1 MAVLM
6 LYGGINMLWENLREE
21 EFKDAIKSSCGLCI
35 LPVGCLEKHGQHL
48 PVGTDVIHIT
58 EIAKKASEIEPV
70 CVFPT
75 MYFGE
80 KTGSGEFLGTIIFSP
95 ELRLQILKE
104 TCSEIYRNGFD
115 KILIYNGH
123 GGNQSMISYF
133 SRSVL
138 YEKNN
143 YSVFDYSLG
152 ADFATPKKILNQGF
166 SYLTSEDRK
175 VLQGYIEQKKKFGH
189 ADFIETGWV
198 YGVRP
203 ETVRLDKAEQEDCK
217 STHRFDEF
225 TKRRINSPF
234 SWMADFPN
242 SYEGDMH
249 EGMNERIARAMV
261 EFSVNKLV
269 EVIRFLKEETIS
281 VEYKAEWL
289 DKQKPHGAE

>member
-1 MAVLM
+1 
-6 LYGGINMLWENLREE
+6 MLWENLREE
-21 EFKDAIKSSCGLCI
+21 EFKNAILESCGVCI

-58 EIAKKASEIEPV
+58 EIAKRAAEKEPV

-80 KTGSGEFLGTIIFSP
+80 KTGAGEFLGTVIFSP

-123 GGNQSMISYF
+123 GGNQAMISYF
-133 SRSVL
+133 IRGLL
-138 YEKNN
+138 YEKTP

-152 ADFATPKKILNQGF
+152 SDFATPKKILNEGF
-166 SYLTSEDRK
+166 SYLTTEDRK
-175 VLQGYIEQKKKFGH
+175 ILQAYNDEKKRFGH

-203 ETVRLDKAEQEDCK
+203 ETVRLDKMNQESCE

-225 TKRRINSPF
+225 SVRRINTPF
-234 SWMADFPN
+234 TWMANYPN
-242 SYEGDMH
+242 SVEGDMH

-261 EFSVNKLV
+261 DYSVKKLT
-269 EVIRFLKEETIS
+269 EVLNFLKNETIS
-281 VEYKAEWL
+281 NEYKNEWL
-289 DKQKPHGAE
+289 QKQAAHTEQ

>member
-1 MAVLM
+1 
-6 LYGGINMLWENLREE
+6 MLWENLREE
-21 EFKDAIKSSCGLCI
+21 EFEEAIKESKGLCI

-58 EIAKKASEIEPV
+58 EIAKLAAEKEPV
-70 CVFPT
+70 MVFPT

-80 KTGSGEFLGTIIFSP
+80 KTGAGEFLGTVIFSP

-104 TCSEIYRNGFD
+104 TCNEIYRNGFD

-133 SRSVL
+133 SRGTL
-138 YEKNN
+138 YEKTP

-152 ADFATPKKILNQGF
+152 SDFATPKKLLNEGYKF
-166 SYLTSEDRK
+166 LTAEDRK
-175 VLQGYIEQKKKFGH
+175 ILQSYNDEKKRFGH

-203 ETVRLDKAEQEDCK
+203 ETVRLDKVYDESYE

-225 TKRRINSPF
+225 SKLRINTPF
-234 SWMADFPN
+234 AWMANYPN

-261 EFSVNKLV
+261 EYSVDKLCD
-269 EVIRFLKEETIS
+269 VIRFLKTENIS
-281 VEYKAEWL
+281 GEYKNEWL
-289 DKQKPHGAE
+289 EKQKRH

>member
-1 MAVLM
+1 
-6 LYGGINMLWENLREE
+6 MLWENLREE
-21 EFKDAIKSSCGLCI
+21 EFNDVIRDAKGLCI
-35 LPVGCLEKHGQHL
+35 VPVGCLEKHGQHL

-58 EIAKKASEIEPV
+58 EIAKRAAQLETA

-80 KTGSGEFLGTIIFSP
+80 KTGAGEFKGTVIFSP

-104 TCSEIYRNGFD
+104 TCQEIYRNGFH
-115 KILIYNGH
+115 KILLYNGH
-123 GGNQSMISYF
+123 GGNQAMLSYF

-138 YEKNN
+138 YEQAS

-152 ADFATPKKILNQGF
+152 SDFATPKKILNEGY
-166 SYLTSEDRK
+166 SYLTTEDRK
-175 VLQGYIEQKKKFGH
+175 ILQAYNDQKKRFGH

-203 ETVRLDKAEQEDCK
+203 ETVRLDKVNQESYK
-217 STHRFDEF
+217 STHRFDDF
-225 TKRRINSPF
+225 ANHRINTPF
-234 SWMADFPN
+234 AWMANFPN

-261 EFSVNKLV
+261 DYSVKKLT
-269 EVIRFLKEETIS
+269 EVLYFLKNETVS
-281 VEYKAEWL
+281 DAYKQEWL
-289 DKQKPHGAE
+289 EKQKTHTI

>member
-1 MAVLM
+1 
-6 LYGGINMLWENLREE
+6 MLWENLREE
-21 EFKDAIKSSCGLCI
+21 EFRDAIKTSKGVCI
-35 LPVGCLEKHGQHL
+35 VPIGCLEKHGQHL

-58 EIAKKASEIEPV
+58 EIARRAAEVEPV

-80 KTGSGEFLGTIIFSP
+80 KTGAGEFLGTVMFSP

-115 KILIYNGH
+115 KILLYNGH
-123 GGNQSMISYF
+123 GGNQAMISYF
-133 SRSVL
+133 LRGVL
-138 YEKNN
+138 YEKNE

-152 ADFATPKKILNQGF
+152 SDFATPKKILNEGYK
-166 SYLTSEDRK
+166 YLTTEDRK
-175 VLQGYIEQKKKFGH
+175 ILQGYIDEKKRFGH

-203 ETVRLDKAEQEDCK
+203 ETVRLDKTGQESNA

-225 TKRRINSPF
+225 LDLRINTPYA
-234 SWMADFPN
+234 WMANFPN

-249 EGMNERIARAMV
+249 DRMNERIARAMV
-261 EFSVNKLV
+261 DYSVKKLA
-269 EVIRFLKEETIS
+269 EVLRFLKTETVS
-281 VEYKAEWL
+281 DGYKKEWL
-289 DKQKPHGAE
+289 EKQKRHSE

>member
-1 MAVLM
+1 
-6 LYGGINMLWENLREE
+6 MLWENLREE
-21 EFKDAIKSSCGLCI
+21 EFDSAIKSSKGVCI

-58 EIAKKASEIEPV
+58 EIARLAAEKEPAV
-70 CVFPT
+70 VFPS

-80 KTGSGEFLGTIIFSP
+80 KTGAGEFKGTVIFSP
-95 ELRLQILKE
+95 QLRLQILTE
-104 TCSEIYRNGFD
+104 TCSEIYRNGFN

-133 SRSVL
+133 SRGVL
-138 YEKNN
+138 YNAAP

-152 ADFATPKKILNQGF
+152 SDFATPKKLLNGNYD
-166 SYLTSEDRK
+166 YLTSDDRK
-175 VLQGYIEQKKKFGH
+175 ILKAYVDEKKRFGH
-189 ADFIETGWV
+189 ADFVETGWV

-203 ETVRLDKAEQEDCK
+203 ETVRLDKVFSESNA

-225 TKRRINSPF
+225 SNHKINSPF
-234 SWMADFPN
+234 TWMANYPS

-261 EFSVNKLV
+261 EYSVDRLS
-269 EVIRFLKEETIS
+269 EVISFLKNETIS
-281 VEYKAEWL
+281 EEYKKEWSE
-289 DKQKPHGAE
+289 KQRL

>member
-1 MAVLM
+1 
-6 LYGGINMLWENLREE
+6 MLWENLREE
-21 EFKDAIKSSCGLCI
+21 EFKEAIEESKGLCI

-58 EIAKKASEIEPV
+58 EIAKRAAEKEPA

-80 KTGSGEFLGTIIFSP
+80 KTGAGEFYGTVIFSP

-123 GGNQSMISYF
+123 GGNQAMISYF
-133 SRSVL
+133 MRGLL
-138 YEKNN
+138 YEKTP

-152 ADFATPKKILNQGF
+152 SDFATPKKILNEGYK
-166 SYLTSEDRK
+166 YLTTEDRK
-175 VLQGYIEQKKKFGH
+175 ILEAYNNEKKRFGH

-203 ETVRLDKAEQEDCK
+203 ETVRLDKIYDESYE

-225 TKRRINSPF
+225 SKLRINTPF
-234 SWMADFPN
+234 AWMANYPN

-249 EGMNERIARAMV
+249 DGMNERIARAV
-261 EFSVNKLV
+261 VDFSVSRLQN
-269 EVIRFLKEETIS
+269 VIKFLKNETVS
-281 VEYKAEWL
+281 NEYKKEWL
-289 DKQKPHGAE
+289 SKQENLGEK

>member
-1 MAVLM
+1 M
-6 LYGGINMLWENLREE
+6 IWENLREE
-21 EFKDAIKSSCGLCI
+21 EFQNAIRESKGLCI

-58 EIAKKASEIEPV
+58 EIAKRAAEIETAM
-70 CVFPT
+70 VFPT

-80 KTGSGEFLGTIIFSP
+80 KTGAGEFKGTVIFSP

-133 SRSVL
+133 SRGVL
-138 YEKNN
+138 YEKTP

-152 ADFATPKKILNQGF
+152 SDFATPKKLLNEGYK
-166 SYLTSEDRK
+166 YLTTEDRK
-175 VLQGYIEQKKKFGH
+175 VLQSYNDEKKRFGH

-198 YGVRP
+198 YGTRP
-203 ETVRLDKAEQEDCK
+203 ETVRLDKVYDESYE

-225 TKRRINSPF
+225 NKLRINTPF
-234 SWMADFPN
+234 SWMANFPN

-249 EGMNERIARAMV
+249 DGMNERIARAMV
-261 EFSVNKLV
+261 DYSVGKLC
-269 EVIRFLKEETIS
+269 EVIKFLKNETVS
-281 VEYKAEWL
+281 YEYKKEWIA
-289 DKQKPHGAE
+289 KQH

>member
-1 MAVLM
+1 
-6 LYGGINMLWENLREE
+6 MLWENLREE
-21 EFKDAIKSSCGLCI
+21 EFEAAIKISKGVCVI
-35 LPVGCLEKHGQHL
+35 PVGCLEKHGQHL

-58 EIAKKASEIEPV
+58 EIARRAAEIEPV
-70 CVFPT
+70 CIFPT

-80 KTGSGEFLGTIIFSP
+80 KTGAGEFAGTIIFSP

-104 TCSEIYRNGFD
+104 SCSEIYRNGFD
-115 KILIYNGH
+115 KILLYNGH

-138 YEKNN
+138 YEKSP

-152 ADFATPKKILNQGF
+152 SDFATPKKLLNEGYK
-166 SYLTSEDRK
+166 YLTTEDRK
-175 VLQGYIEQKKKFGH
+175 ILQSYNDEKKRFGH

-203 ETVRLDKAEQEDCK
+203 ETVRLDKVNQESYS

-225 TKRRINSPF
+225 SKHRINTPF
-234 SWMADFPN
+234 AWMANFPN

-261 EFSVNKLV
+261 DYSVKKLS
-269 EVIRFLKEETIS
+269 EVLNFLKNETVS
-281 VEYKAEWL
+281 DEYKKEWL
-289 DKQKPHGAE
+289 SKQHRHNIQ

>member
-1 MAVLM
+1 
-6 LYGGINMLWENLREE
+6 MLWENLREE
-21 EFKDAIKSSCGLCI
+21 EFKKAVEISNGVCI

-58 EIAKKASEIEPV
+58 EIAKLATEKEPAL
-70 CVFPT
+70 VFPT

-80 KTGSGEFLGTIIFSP
+80 KTGAGEFQGTVIFSP

-104 TCSEIYRNGFD
+104 TCNEIYRNGFD
-115 KILIYNGH
+115 KILLYNGH

-133 SRSVL
+133 ARGTL
-138 YEKNN
+138 YEKTP

-152 ADFATPKKILNQGF
+152 SDFATPKKLLNEGYK
-166 SYLTSEDRK
+166 YLTTDDRK
-175 VLQGYIEQKKKFGH
+175 ILQSYNDEKKRFGH

-203 ETVRLDKAEQEDCK
+203 ETVRLDKVYEESYE

-225 TKRRINSPF
+225 SKLRINTPF
-234 SWMADFPN
+234 AWMANYPN

-261 EFSVNKLV
+261 EYSTNRLA
-269 EVIRFLKEETIS
+269 EVLKFLKNETIS
-281 VEYKAEWL
+281 NEYKKEWL
-289 DKQKPHGAE
+289 EKQHIHGRE